1 LNVQLLLA
9 RICLLLLCC
18 GACGAADGA
27 LAYVANGSLPSSTV
41 KPWVRWWWPAS
52 AVDRGEITRQLELLA
67 AANVGGVEITPI
79 YGARGYENRAIEFLS
94 PQWTEMLAYT
104 ASEAR
109 RLGLGVDM
117 ATGTGWPFGGPE
129 VSTAQGSSTAFLE
142 NGRLRGKPTGMKVK
156 RAAPGG
162 EGLVLDPY
170 APDALDAYLE
180 RFTRALAPLPRGGV
194 RSQFHDSFEYYEASW
209 TPRLPEEF
217 QRMHGYDLQAY
228 AADLAGKGTRDADTV
243 ARIAGDYRRTLAK
256 LHLDYVSRWVSWP
269 TRRDSRHATRRM
281 AHRATCWISTPRPTF
296 PRPNPSA

>member
-1 LNVQLLLA
+1 MRGARSGGESRGNRRGLNVQLLLA

-27 LAYVANGSLPSSTV
+27 LAYVANGSLPSSTD

-117 ATGTGWPFGGPE
+117 AT
-129 VSTAQGSSTAFLE
+129 
-142 NGRLRGKPTGMKVK
+142 
-156 RAAPGG
+156 
-162 EGLVLDPY
+162 
-170 APDALDAYLE
+170 
-180 RFTRALAPLPRGGV
+180 
-194 RSQFHDSFEYYEASW
+194 
-209 TPRLPEEF
+209 
-217 QRMHGYDLQAY
+217 
-228 AADLAGKGTRDADTV
+228 
-243 ARIAGDYRRTLAK
+243 
-256 LHLDYVSRWVSWP
+256 
-269 TRRDSRHATRRM
+269 
-281 AHRATCWISTPRPTF
+281 
-296 PRPNPSA
+296 